1 MNHSKD
7 EERMYAENDAHTLK
21 EAGMIRRDE
30 KRMKAAMEVMH
41 ENMEAMES
49 MMEDEAKERFPGTY
63 KKA

>member
-1 MNHSKD
+1 MLHGVD

-21 EAGMIRRDE
+21 EAGLIKKDE

-41 ENMEAMES
+41 ESMEAMES